1 MSDIEG
7 RRQGSSAILSEDLL
21 TPEQILPVQFQELW
35 HKSRTLTPE
44 RVLATAVLWQAAMD
58 LQKFRYAP
66 RRKKQRLYREAYQ
79 WVASNDRSW
88 PYSFVNL
95 CDMLSVSVQYLRREL
110 LRLDPIHQPVIEEA
124 A

>member
-1 MSDIEG
+1 MSDTEG
-7 RRQGSSAILSEDLL
+7 RRQGSSGILSEDLL
-21 TPEQILPVQFQELW
+21 TPEQILPVQFQDLW
-35 HKSRTLTPE
+35 HRSRTLTPE

-79 WVASNDRSW
+79 WVASNDRVW

-95 CDMLSVSVQYLRREL
+95 CETLSVSVQYLRRQL
-110 LRLDPIHQPVIEEA
+110 LAVDPTQQRVIEEA

>member
-1 MSDIEG
+1 MSDTEG
-7 RRQGSSAILSEDLL
+7 QRQRSSGILSEDLL
-21 TPEQILPVQFQELW
+21 TPEQILPVQFQDLW
-35 HKSRTLTPE
+35 HRSKTLTPE
-44 RVLATAVLWQAAMD
+44 RVLAAAVLWQAAMD

-79 WVASNDRSW
+79 WVASNDHAW

-95 CDMLSVSVQYLRREL
+95 CDTLSVSVQCLRREL
-110 LRLDPIHQPVIEEA
+110 LRLDPIHQPVLEEA